1 MNTPELSIIVP
12 VYQAKSFLKN
22 CVESILNQEYQD
34 YELLLIDDG
43 STDGS
48 EMICDEYVNE
58 DHRILVFHQP
68 NKGVSAARNLGL
80 NHARGEYI
88 CFVDADDSLEKD
100 LLSQCMRAL
109 KESNADLLHHG
120 MTKNIWKNDNIISS
134 FPKYK
139 IPFEGFCEH
148 SKLKDL
154 LIYHYPELSVHVF
167 NYIFKK
173 QTISTLR
180 FEEDIPY
187 SEDAIFVNQ
196 LLANVKNC
204 FFSTTYGYQYN
215 ARTGFAAYRWQP
227 EMLTCYE
234 KTFDAIRN
242 LLRKFD
248 VSNTEEDNVM
258 RSEIINAYSSFLYN
272 LCLPSCKLNLLQ
284 KRKLAQQARKKFQVK
299 RYLKLYSTVN
309 SSLFD
314 KAKLL
319 YVRAHLESLLIFL
332 GTIYERIVVNEGTK
346 N

>member
-1 MNTPELSIIVP
+1 MNTPELSIIIP

-48 EMICDEYVNE
+48 EMICDEYANE

-80 NHARGEYI
+80 DHARGEY
-88 CFVDADDSLEKD
+88 
-100 LLSQCMRAL
+100 
-109 KESNADLLHHG
+109 
-120 MTKNIWKNDNIISS
+120 
-134 FPKYK
+134 
-139 IPFEGFCEH
+139 
-148 SKLKDL
+148 
-154 LIYHYPELSVHVF
+154 
-167 NYIFKK
+167 
-173 QTISTLR
+173 
-180 FEEDIPY
+180 
-187 SEDAIFVNQ
+187 
-196 LLANVKNC
+196 NC
-204 FFSTTYGYQYN
+204 FFSITYGYQYN
-215 ARTGFAAYRWQP
+215 ARTGSAAYRWQP

-299 RYLKLYSTVN
+299 RYLKLYSTAN

-319 YVRAHLESLLIFL
+319 L
-332 GTIYERIVVNEGTK
+332 YEPIWRVC
-346 N
+346 